1 MRLKEKILSNA
12 FISNDINQINFLIEY
27 VIQLKLTIS
36 IYSTTV
42 GKKSIV

>member
-1 MRLKEKILSNA
+1 MRLKEKILSNT

-27 VIQLKLTIS
+27 VIQLKLIIS